1 LYKLLCKEENYLEF
15 IELNADIRQT
25 MGNGPARRLR
35 KDGRI
40 PAILYGQG
48 KDNVMLSVSTS
59 EFEQII
65 KERST
70 GQLFFDLK
78 IDDKK
83 KEKRYA
89 MVKELQSN
97 PSSRELL
104 HIDFYEISM
113 DQKIRVN
120 VPVVAVGKSKG
131 VEFGGI
137 LQIIRRELEV
147 LCLPGEIPEAFEIDI
162 TDLDV
167 GDSVHVNEIPLTGDI
182 EIPADVN
189 FTVLTVVSP
198 KVEEEPVEEEEELEG
213 EGEGEEGEEAASE
226 DDTSGKEE

>member
-1 LYKLLCKEENYLEF
+1 MEF
-15 IELNADIRQT
+15 IELNADIRQN

-35 KDGRI
+35 QDGKI
-40 PAILYGQG
+40 PAILYGKG
-48 KDNVMLSVSTS
+48 KDNVMLSVSTV

-65 KERST
+65 KDSSA
-70 GQLFFDLK
+70 GQLFVDLV
-78 IDDKK
+78 IGDKK
-83 KEKRYA
+83 KEKRHV
-89 MVKELQSN
+89 MVKELQTN
-97 PSSRELL
+97 PTSRELL

-113 DQKIRVN
+113 DQKIKVN

-131 VEFGGI
+131 VELGGI

-147 LCLPGEIPEAFEIDI
+147 FCIPGEIPEAFEIDI

-182 EIPADVN
+182 EIAADVN

-213 EGEGEEGEEAASE
+213 EGEGEEGAEAESESE
-226 DDTSGKEE
+226 DSGTEE